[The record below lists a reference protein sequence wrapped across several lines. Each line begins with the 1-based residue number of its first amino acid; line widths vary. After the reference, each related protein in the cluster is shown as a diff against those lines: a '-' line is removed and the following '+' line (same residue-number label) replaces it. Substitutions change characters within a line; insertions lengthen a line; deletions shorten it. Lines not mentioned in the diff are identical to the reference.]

1 MEAVSKI
8 FLHAEKRYANG
19 HILVA
24 CAIIYRGVAIPY
36 GIKIWVGKNSFSN
49 LAMKYGWTNRQ
60 TINELAAEL
69 IRSLDVPKKTK
80 VTVVFDKYY
89 LNQKVVKA
97 CNEMGFRYIGA
108 VKSNRLFT
116 IAGSKK
122 NTIKIGSHIVGLM
135 RWHGKY
141 TPIKGS
147 ILLHKLA
154 SNFGYISKI
163 GLVKIVCS
171 QRKGE
176 TKILTLVT
184 NDTSLSPEEVVTMYR
199 NRWDIEILFKTSKQY
214 LGLGDYQ
221 LLQYQAI
228 EKYLHL
234 VLCAHC
240 LLTRQAYIMADEK
253 EKEIRSKTLIRIGVY
268 KAKIMFQNT
277 IVNDCLDSTFN
288 NKRYESQSRRFV
300 EKIRRTFTGENTF
313 DFIYSI

>member
-1 MEAVSKI
+1 
-8 FLHAEKRYANG
+8 
-19 HILVA
+19 
-24 CAIIYRGVAIPY
+24 
-36 GIKIWVGKNSFSN
+36 
-49 LAMKYGWTNRQ
+49 MKYGWTNRQ

-69 IRSLDVPKKTK
+69 IRSLDVTKKTK

-108 VKSNRLFT
+108 VKSNRMFT

-176 TKILTLVT
+176 TKILTLAT
-184 NDTSLSPEEVVTMYR
+184 NDTSLSPEEVVTTYR

-214 LGLGDYQ
+214 LGLGDYHR
-221 LLQYQAI
+221 AI

-253 EKEIRSKTLIRIGVY
+253 EKNLEIKPLFELAYTERK
-268 KAKIMFQNT
+268 
-277 IVNDCLDSTFN
+277 
-288 NKRYESQSRRFV
+288 
-300 EKIRRTFTGENTF
+300 
-313 DFIYSI
+313 